1 MQKNDL
7 PNSGM
12 EVSAFSLGSYE
23 TLARMEYRD
32 IVELIS
38 TALEAGITL
47 FDVAHY
53 RRAPHTEVI
62 LARALEDA
70 GAPDTI
76 RVMTKVWKESA
87 DADVGKELQES
98 LFRLRRDVIDIVL
111 LYGPRWGIDQP
122 IEHAEDVL
130 GLVESG
136 LARSWGG
143 INWRPE
149 HIGEVVDTFRSS
161 ERALPV
167 LMQLKY
173 NPARR
178 AVAESEA
185 YLDVFRTSGMR
196 LQSSDALE
204 GGVFA
209 GKSIESP
216 TEGGRVLGRDP
227 GRIREQIA
235 EAMPR
240 FRTVADGFGVT
251 PAQLSLAFSLAFEH
265 TATVLFGAS
274 SVEQLRDN
282 LGALALAKQHGA
294 EVRRLVGEA
303 VNIDGHRLDVPPG
316 SIVLPHEDPYAVR

>member
-1 MQKNDL
+1 
-7 PNSGM
+7 M

-32 IVELIS
+32 IVNLVS
-38 TALEAGITL
+38 AALEAGITL

-62 LARALEDA
+62 LSRALEDA
-70 GAPDTI
+70 GASDHI
-76 RVMTKVWKESA
+76 RLMTKVWKESPN
-87 DADVGKELQES
+87 ADVSKELQET

-111 LYGPRWGIDQP
+111 LYGPRWGIDEPLQ
-122 IEHAEDVL
+122 HAEDVL

-149 HIGEVVDTFRSS
+149 HIGQVVNSFASAG
-161 ERALPV
+161 RALPTI
-167 LMQLKY
+167 MQLKY

-178 AVAESEA
+178 SVAESTE
-185 YLDVFRTSGMR
+185 YLDVFTRSGMKM
-196 LQSSDALE
+196 QASDSLE

-209 GKSIESP
+209 GKPIESP
-216 TEGGRVLGRDP
+216 AEGGRVLGRDP
-227 GRIREQIA
+227 GQIRTQIA

-240 FRTVADGFGVT
+240 FNAVADGFGVT
-251 PAQLSLAFSLAFEH
+251 SAQLSLAFALAFEH
-265 TATVLFGAS
+265 TGNVLFGAS
-274 SVEQLRDN
+274 SVGQLNDN
-282 LGALALAKQHGA
+282 LGALALAKDHGA
-294 EVRRLVGEA
+294 EVRARVSEA
-303 VNIDGHRLDVPPG
+303 VQIEGHRIDVPPG